1 VSLDEQDDD
10 AAPIKNMN
18 TPHFSTDASPALP
31 PNHPQR
37 EALANEVHARP
48 SEAVG
53 SPAQVAYVA
62 VIIDADSRDAER
74 RHLDTLARRFQ
85 IAPPGAD
92 ATHWRCSLHEP
103 GLLLKWE
110 RHGEFSSYTVISQGL
125 AQADRDA
132 LAELAAAAP
141 AWLAGV
147 PGRTVAAVKAQVLGA
162 QAEAPTAA
170 VSTQVLG
177 GLAQVHTDFKQG
189 DDGCTHMRIVDRG
202 LTPTQSGRLL
212 QSLFEVEAYRVLAL
226 LALPIARR
234 QWPRIADI
242 EQSLAQLTDRI
253 AAADA
258 SADDDEALLH
268 QLTRLAAEVESGI
281 AASQFRFGA
290 CDAYYQL
297 VVQRIEDL
305 REQRVAGLPTVE
317 EFMGRRLAPAVAT
330 CATVMQRLRSLAER
344 IAQASSLLSTRVD
357 ITRER
362 QNQALLAS
370 MDLRAKQQLRL
381 QQTVEGLSVAAI
393 AYYLVGLVGYAV
405 KGLNAGGVRLNP
417 DVTVALAV
425 PVVAGLVWWAVRR
438 ARRRIVIAAEQ
449 RSSRKT

>member
-1 VSLDEQDDD
+1 
-10 AAPIKNMN
+10 MN
-18 TPHFSTDASPALP
+18 TAPTADALAALP
-31 PNHPQR
+31 PSHAQR

-48 SEAVG
+48 SEAVAC
-53 SPAQVAYVA
+53 PAQVAYVA
-62 VIIDADSRDAER
+62 VLIDADSRDAER
-74 RHLDTLARRFQ
+74 RHLETLAKRLQ
-85 IAPPGAD
+85 LAPPAAD
-92 ATHWRCSLHEP
+92 ATHWRCALGEPSLR
-103 GLLLKWE
+103 LKWE
-110 RHGEFSSYTVISQGL
+110 RHGEFSSYTVIAQRAEPIDPLVDL
-125 AQADRDA
+125 AA
-132 LAELAAAAP
+132 LAPGWLAA
-141 AWLAGV
+141 V
-147 PGRTVAAVKAQVLGA
+147 PGRTVAAVKAWV
-162 QAEAPTAA
+162 QAPQTQAPRSA

-177 GLAQVHTDFKQG
+177 GLAQVHTDFKQA
-189 DDGCTHMRIVDRG
+189 DDGCTHMRIVDQG
-202 LTPTQSGRLL
+202 LAPAQAGRLL
-212 QSLFEVEAYRVLAL
+212 QGLFEVEAYRVLAL

-253 AAADA
+253 AAAEA

-297 VVQRIEDL
+297 VVQRIAEL
-305 REQRVAGLPTVE
+305 REERVAGLPTVE

-330 CATVMQRLRSLAER
+330 CSTVMQRLRSLAER

-362 QNQALLAS
+362 QNQSLLAS
-370 MDLRAKQQLRL
+370 MDLRARQQLRL

-405 KGLNAGGVRLNP
+405 KGLNAGGMRINA
-417 DVTVALAV
+417 DVAVAVAV
-425 PVVAGLVWWAVRR
+425 PVVAGLVYWAVRR
-438 ARRRIVIAAEQ
+438 ARRRLIIATEQ
-449 RSSRKT
+449 RTTRP

>member
-1 VSLDEQDDD
+1 MTTSQ
-10 AAPIKNMN
+10 APA
-18 TPHFSTDASPALP
+18 DLPATLP
-31 PNHPQR
+31 PNHTQR
-37 EALANEVHARP
+37 EVLANEVHARP
-48 SEAVG
+48 SEAVA

-62 VIIDADSRDAER
+62 VLVDIDSRDAER
-74 RHLDTLARRFQ
+74 RHLETLAKRLQ
-85 IAPPGAD
+85 TAPPAAD
-92 ATHWRCSLHEP
+92 ATHWRCALGGPSLR
-103 GLLLKWE
+103 LKWE
-110 RHGEFSSYTVISQGL
+110 RHGEFSSYTVIAQRADPIDPLMDL
-125 AQADRDA
+125 AA
-132 LAELAAAAP
+132 LAPGWLAA
-141 AWLAGV
+141 V
-147 PGRTVAAVKAQVLGA
+147 PGRTVAAVKAWVHTPQT
-162 QAEAPTAA
+162 EAPRSA

-177 GLAQVHTDFKQG
+177 GLAQVHTDFKQA
-189 DDGCTHMRIVDRG
+189 DDGCTHMRIVDLG
-202 LTPTQSGRLL
+202 LAPAQAGRLL
-212 QSLFEVEAYRVLAL
+212 QGLFEVEAYRVLAL

-253 AAADA
+253 AAAEA

-290 CDAYYQL
+290 CEAYHQL
-297 VVQRIEDL
+297 VVQRIAEL
-305 REQRVAGLPTVE
+305 REERIAGLPTVE

-362 QNQALLAS
+362 QNQSLLAS

-405 KGLNAGGVRLNP
+405 KGLNAGGLRLNP
-417 DVTVALAV
+417 DVAVALSV
-425 PVVAGLVWWAVRR
+425 PVVAGLVYWAVRR
-438 ARRRIVIAAEQ
+438 ARRRATLAAEQ
-449 RSSRKT
+449 RPTRP

>member
-1 VSLDEQDDD
+1 
-10 AAPIKNMN
+10 MN
-18 TPHFSTDASPALP
+18 TAQASVALP
-31 PNHPQR
+31 PNHAQR

-48 SEAVG
+48 SEAVDC
-53 SPAQVAYVA
+53 PAQVAYVA
-62 VIIDADSRDAER
+62 VLIDADNRDAER
-74 RHLDTLARRFQ
+74 RHLDTLAKRLQ
-85 IAPPGAD
+85 IAPPVTD
-92 ATHWRCSLHEP
+92 ATHWRCALGAP
-103 GLLLKWE
+103 GLRLKWE
-110 RHGEFSSYTVISQGL
+110 RHGEFSSYTVI
-125 AQADRDA
+125 AQSATMTDA
-132 LAELAAAAP
+132 LADLTALAPGWLAA
-141 AWLAGV
+141 V
-147 PGRTVAAVKAQVLGA
+147 PGRTVAAVKAQLQGPQPEV
-162 QAEAPTAA
+162 PPSA
-170 VSTQVLG
+170 VSTKVLG
-177 GLAQVHTDFKQG
+177 GLAQVHTDFKQA
-189 DDGCTHMRIVDRG
+189 DDGCTHVRIVDHG
-202 LTPTQSGRLL
+202 LTPPQAGRLL

-290 CDAYYQL
+290 CEAYHQL
-297 VVQRIEDL
+297 VVQRIAEL
-305 REQRVAGLPTVE
+305 REERVAGLPTVE

-357 ITRER
+357 IAREQ

-405 KGLNAGGVRLNP
+405 KGLNAAGVRLNA
-417 DVTVALAV
+417 DVTVALSV

-438 ARRRIVIAAEQ
+438 ARQRIIIAAEK
-449 RSSRKT
+449 RTTRP